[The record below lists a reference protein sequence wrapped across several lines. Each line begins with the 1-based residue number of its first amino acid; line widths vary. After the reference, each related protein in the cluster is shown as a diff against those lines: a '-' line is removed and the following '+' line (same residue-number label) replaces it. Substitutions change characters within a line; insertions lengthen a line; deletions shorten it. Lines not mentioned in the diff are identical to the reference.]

1 MFALNA
7 VNVIDSIVPISRFN
21 KGEASKIFADV
32 KKFGTR
38 IVVKNNTPECVL
50 MSPQVYQNMMEEYE
64 NAMLL
69 AESRKRLSD
78 NVDYIDHKNV
88 MEKSGL
94 SEADLDG
101 IEVNLE

>member
-1 MFALNA
+1 
-7 VNVIDSIVPISRFN
+7 
-21 KGEASKIFADV
+21 
-32 KKFGTR
+32 
-38 IVVKNNTPECVL
+38 
-50 MSPQVYQNMMEEYE
+50 MEEYE